1 MIKPRIY
8 AGLLALVAAGSLT
21 ACAGDSGGYFVG
33 SGAGN
38 GSGNGNGNGNGSG
51 IDSSC
56 DMSTIAGVTCYIN
69 NLIATATLDT
79 NNPTDISALMLAS
92 DETSEATP
100 AL

>member
-38 GSGNGNGNGNGSG
+38 GSGNGSG